1 MTKATVYVSRSEEDT
16 NRFAALIAG
25 LLKAGDVV
33 FLKGPLGAGKTFFI
47 RAAARELGVLEPV
60 TSPSFTM
67 GQTYKGRLAIHHLD
81 LYRLAAFTGE
91 DLIDFEPFFSDDA
104 ITFIEW
110 PKVAEHRLE
119 APVITVELKHLDE
132 HSRRITVLGREPKV
146 AVKLEA
152 LLAGAGD

>member
-1 MTKATVYVSRSEEDT
+1 MVTVYVSRSEEDT
-16 NRFAALIAG
+16 NRFAALIAE
-25 LLKAGDVV
+25 LLKAGDVI

-67 GQTYKGRLAIHHLD
+67 GQTYKGRPTIHHLD
-81 LYRLAAFTGE
+81 LYRLAEFTGE

-110 PKVAEHRLE
+110 PEVAELHLE
-119 APVITVELKHLDE
+119 MPLFTIELDHLDE
-132 HSRRITVLGREPKV
+132 HSRRIIVHSREPEI
-146 AVKLEA
+146 ANKLEA
-152 LLAGAGD
+152 LLARAGD